1 MSSILKASVVGIF
14 VAILA
19 FIPPILHFITAPLGP
34 LIGGFIGSTMVKAT
48 SHNAIRIGGCMGGL
62 GVFAAAAVLAVFF
75 GDSFESLTG
84 IAQIFG
90 VSLFLGLYTGLLGGL
105 GALLGAKLSSK

>member
-1 MSSILKASVVGIF
+1 MSSILKASAVGIF

-62 GVFAAAAVLAVFF
+62 GVFAAAAVLAVLF
-75 GDSFESLTG
+75 GDSSLTG

-90 VSLFLGLYTGLLGGL
+90 VSLFVGLYTGLFGGL
-105 GALLGAKLSSK
+105 GALIGAKLSSK